1 MLCRLRTN
9 EKEENQHMNT
19 EVKRGRGTNVIQS
32 LLGVFRVG
40 FFKKKADEEKKEEE
54 KGPTRP
60 DPNSKASIKRKLK
73 TQKNRER
80 RIKR

>member
-1 MLCRLRTN
+1 
-9 EKEENQHMNT
+9 MNT
-19 EVKRGRGTNVIQS
+19 EVKKGRGSNMIQS

-54 KGPTRP
+54 KGPTKS
-60 DPNSKASIKRKLK
+60 DPNSKSSIKRKLK
-73 TQKNRER
+73 TQRNQER